1 MPDEDFG
8 DADRDDAIIALLVE
22 SGEAAGLKRL
32 ERPDSLVVLRDP
44 EMIYTLSER
53 DGLFIVQSSGRGT
66 APWLAMASEQLEAA
80 AAGLLLLIAVPLRQ
94 RLGLPH
100 LEVPRELTD
109 GVTLVP
115 DVDGLRLRWSAA
127 GQPRSAWFPDSHAGR
142 RSAVELSHAAGH
154 PPEMVAVSVRDQR
167 GAPLFARK

>member
-1 MPDEDFG
+1 MPDEDCG
-8 DADRDDAIIALLVE
+8 DADCDATIALLAE

-32 ERPDSLVVLRDP
+32 ERPDALLLLRDP
-44 EMIYTLSER
+44 EMIYALSER
-53 DGLFIVQSSGRGT
+53 DGLFIVQSSDRGT
-66 APWLAMASEQLEAA
+66 APRLAMASEQIEVA

-100 LEVPRELTD
+100 LQAPRELAD

-127 GQPRSAWFPDSHAGR
+127 GQPRSAWLPDSHAGR
-142 RSAVELSHAAGH
+142 RSAVELSHVAGH
-154 PPEMVAVSVRDQR
+154 PPEMVAASLRDPR
-167 GAPLFARK
+167 GAPLFVR

>member
-8 DADRDDAIIALLVE
+8 DADRDDAIVALLVE
-22 SGEAAGLKRL
+22 TGEAAGLKSL

-53 DGLFIVQSSGRGT
+53 DGLFIVQSSDRGT
-66 APWLAMASEQLEAA
+66 APWLALASEQLEVA
-80 AAGLLLLIAVPLRQ
+80 AAGLLLLMAVPLRQ

-100 LEVPRELTD
+100 LEVPRDLAD

-115 DVDGLRLRWSAA
+115 DVDGLRLRWSDAD
-127 GQPRSAWFPDSHAGR
+127 QPGSAWFPDSHAGR
-142 RSAVELSHAAGH
+142 RSAVEFSHAAGH
-154 PPEMVAVSVRDQR
+154 PLETLAASVRDPQ
-167 GAPLFARK
+167 GSPLFSR